1 MVTVAYPTH
10 FYSVCVV
17 PKGTQTFSP
26 VRQWLSLTRKG
37 RGGGKQTHIFLIFY
51 ITGNVRWNPLPL
63 LSQQDFE
70 IPVQSLDE
78 SYKWIKD
85 NWILHEIKI
94 QFLLVPNFTMYE
106 LALYSHF
113 GSSGLEHKKR
123 THLLTP
129 SLACL

>member
-1 MVTVAYPTH
+1 MV
-10 FYSVCVV
+10 
-17 PKGTQTFSP
+17 
-26 VRQWLSLTRKG
+26 
-37 RGGGKQTHIFLIFY
+37 
-51 ITGNVRWNPLPL
+51 
-63 LSQQDFE
+63 
-70 IPVQSLDE
+70 
-78 SYKWIKD
+78 KD

-129 SLACL
+129 NLACFTPTTLDFLGLSRQIVITKKVEQSDKYNPYAHAQGEF